1 MKVSLLL
8 GQIVKRTP
16 LSILRP
22 PKTPQLVFSYL
33 IKGQYNPEAGHDSYV
48 EVTELAVVSIHA
60 ILASGELLRTRQI
73 PARARQVFSQRRQSA
88 KLPIVTDVG
97 SLGTGGQSG
106 ATLLPLPQFSFRSL
120 SPSSCAPNLR
130 PSIAFI

>member
-1 MKVSLLL
+1 M
-8 GQIVKRTP
+8 KRTP

-22 PKTPQLVFSYL
+22 PKAPQLVFSYL
-33 IKGQYNPEAGHDSYV
+33 IKGQYNPEAGHDSYDLFSFRPLYVV

-88 KLPIVTDVG
+88 KLSIVTDVG

-120 SPSSCAPNLR
+120 SPSSCAPNIR